1 MQADNEDPISLWD
14 RTAPADAIAGGMA
27 ASADLAIVGAG
38 FTGLSAALHA
48 AEQGL
53 SVQVI
58 EARRIGHGGSGRNVG
73 LVNAGLWLP
82 PDQVRAALGE
92 EAGSRLIAGLGDAP
106 DLVFSLIE
114 RHGIACDASR
124 NGTIHVAHSAAGL
137 ADLRDRAWQ
146 WQRLGAPVELLSA
159 AEAAR
164 RTGTRAFHGG
174 LLDRRAGTINPMGYA
189 RGLARAARAAGARI
203 VENVRV
209 TKLTR
214 EGPAWRLRSDAGE
227 IRADSVILATNA
239 YSDGL
244 WPGLA
249 RSFIPIRFFQLATAP
264 LGDRARSILPG
275 GEGVW
280 DTARVMFSLRRDV
293 AGRLILGSM
302 GSLIGGD
309 AGLSRRWAARRLRVL
324 FPDLGPVEF
333 EAGWDGRIAMTG
345 DHLPRILCPAEGLFI
360 PIGYNGR
367 GIGPGTHVGRGLA
380 RHLAGG
386 ALSDLPLAPSA
397 MPVAR
402 GGRAVARFCDAAFA
416 AHQLWRSL

>member
-114 RHGIACDASR
+114 RHGIACEASR

-137 ADLRDRAWQ
+137 ADLRDRARQ

-164 RTGTRAFHGG
+164 RTGTRARGRGADRGKRPRNEADARGSGLALAQRCGRDQGG
-174 LLDRRAGTINPMGYA
+174 FGDPGHQRLQRRPVAGTGAKLHPDPVLSACDG
-189 RGLARAARAAGARI
+189 AAGGS
-203 VENVRV
+203 
-209 TKLTR
+209 
-214 EGPAWRLRSDAGE
+214 GPFD
-227 IRADSVILATNA
+227 
-239 YSDGL
+239 
-244 WPGLA
+244 P
-249 RSFIPIRFFQLATAP
+249 
-264 LGDRARSILPG
+264 
-275 GEGVW
+275 
-280 DTARVMFSLRRDV
+280 
-293 AGRLILGSM
+293 
-302 GSLIGGD
+302 
-309 AGLSRRWAARRLRVL
+309 ARR
-324 FPDLGPVEF
+324 
-333 EAGWDGRIAMTG
+333 
-345 DHLPRILCPAEGLFI
+345 
-360 PIGYNGR
+360 
-367 GIGPGTHVGRGLA
+367 
-380 RHLAGG
+380 
-386 ALSDLPLAPSA
+386 
-397 MPVAR
+397 
-402 GGRAVARFCDAAFA
+402 
-416 AHQLWRSL
+416 